1 MTYRSLKWLTIF
13 VPPLII
19 GGFEFVRHDF
29 LLDYLTMEAGN
40 YLITLLTFL
49 LSYLFATWMFRTIEQ
64 MSARI
69 AEEQARRAVYEERE
83 RLARELHDN
92 IAQTLF
98 LLNVKLRQ
106 GHLEEAKTA
115 VAEIDQTLRQAIF
128 NLRTSPE
135 ESTTLSARIKKWLA
149 EWHALT
155 GIEVQQELRV
165 PDGYF
170 SPVEEM
176 LLFGV
181 IQEAFTNIRKHADAT
196 RARLHLAAE
205 RRGWWLTVSDNG
217 RGIEP
222 TDLSS
227 RKYGLSMMK
236 ERAAK
241 LDASFAIGKDETG
254 GTTLTLSGRGR

>member
-13 VPPLII
+13 LPPLVI
-19 GGFEFVRHDF
+19 GGFEFIRHDF

-40 YLITLLTFL
+40 YLITLLTFV

-98 LLNVKLRQ
+98 LLNVKLRR
-106 GHLEEAKTA
+106 GYLEEAKTA

-128 NLRTSPE
+128 NLRASPE
-135 ESTTLSARIKKWLA
+135 ESMTLTARITKWLD
-149 EWHALT
+149 EWSAMT
-155 GIEVQQELRV
+155 GIEVQQDLTV
-165 PDGYF
+165 PDQYF
-170 SPVEEM
+170 SPVQEV

-196 RARLHLAAE
+196 KASLYFAAE
-205 RRGWWLTVSDNG
+205 RRGWRLTIRDNG

-227 RKYGLSMMK
+227 HKYGLSMMK
-236 ERAAK
+236 ERATK
-241 LDASFAIGKDETG
+241 LDAVFAIGKDETG